1 MALFGGGDS
10 AADVTGREASA
21 WFARMRGSD
30 AEMSRLEFERWRAS
44 DPRNRAAYVRIERR
58 WQLAAGLAGSPLA
71 KEHLAAVSRRS
82 IFAMPGSRA
91 AYASVIVALLIGG
104 GAVFLWRGDGTR
116 PAAVAQASKPFAT
129 RVGEI
134 RTVRLAD
141 GTTVTLDTDSVIEP
155 VFTGQ
160 ARVVRLSRGRARF
173 DVAHE
178 AGRPFMV
185 EAAGRTIIDRGT
197 LFDVVLGREGVKV
210 VLLRGAVEIRDRKAR
225 GAGGATLARLVPGQ
239 VFADAPAAGVAQVSA
254 APAGADQWVKGM
266 LSFNGAPLEQVVA
279 AANRYSEHKIRLGEP
294 ALAGLRVTG
303 TFHATPTVALA
314 AILAA
319 TFNLRVERDAQGDL
333 VLRHGK

>member
-44 DPRNRAAYVRIERR
+44 DSRNRAAYARIERR

-71 KEHLAAVSRRS
+71 REHLAAVNRRP
-82 IFAMPGSRA
+82 FYALPGPRA
-91 AYASVIVALLIGG
+91 AFASLGVALLVGG
-104 GAVFLWRGDGTR
+104 GAFFLWRDDVSR
-116 PAAVAQASKPFAT
+116 PIAVAQAGAPFQT

-134 RTVRLAD
+134 HTVRLAD
-141 GTTVTLDTDSVIEP
+141 GTTVTLDTDSAIEP
-155 VFTGQ
+155 VFTRQ
-160 ARVVRLSRGRARF
+160 ARVVRLARGRARF

-185 EAAGRTIIDRGT
+185 EAGGRTIIDRGT
-197 LFDVVLGREGVKV
+197 LFDVVLGREGVRV

-225 GAGGATLARLVPGQ
+225 APGAAPIARLVPGQ

-254 APAGADQWVKGM
+254 APNGSDQWAKGM
-266 LSFNGAPLEQVVA
+266 LSFDGAPLEEVVA
-279 AANRYSEHKIRLGEP
+279 AANRYSAHKIRLGEP

-303 TFHATPTVALA
+303 TFRATPTDALA

-319 TFNLRVERDAQGDL
+319 TFNLRVERDAQGDFIL
-333 VLRHGK
+333 HAR

>member
-1 MALFGGGDS
+1 MSLFGGGNS

-44 DPRNRAAYVRIERR
+44 DPRNRAAYARIERR

-71 KEHLAAVSRRS
+71 QEHLAAVNRRP
-82 IFAMPGSRA
+82 FYAMPGPRVACGSL
-91 AYASVIVALLIGG
+91 IVALLIGG
-104 GAVFLWRGDGTR
+104 GAVFLWRGDGPR
-116 PAAVAQASKPFAT
+116 PAAVAQASAPFET

-134 RTVRLAD
+134 RTMRLAD
-141 GTTVTLDTDSVIEP
+141 GTTVTLDTDSAIEP

-160 ARVVRLSRGRARF
+160 MRVVRLSRGRARF

-185 EAAGRTIIDRGT
+185 EAGGRTIIDRGT

-225 GAGGATLARLVPGQ
+225 GAGGAPVARLVPGQ
-239 VFADAPAAGVAQVSA
+239 VFADAPAAGVPQVSA
-254 APAGADQWVKGM
+254 APGGSDQWVKGM
-266 LSFNGAPLEQVVA
+266 LSFDGAPLEDVVA
-279 AANRYSEHKIRLGEP
+279 AANRYSAHKIRLGEP

-303 TFHATPTVALA
+303 TFHATPTDALA

-319 TFNLRVERDAQGDL
+319 TFNLRVEHDAQGDFIL
-333 VLRHGK
+333 HAR

>member
-1 MALFGGGDS
+1 MAAGGGGRRS
-10 AADVTGREASA
+10 ADDVRREASE
-21 WFARMRGSD
+21 WIARMRGPE
-30 AEMSRLEFERWRAS
+30 AEMSRLEFERWRAR
-44 DPRNRAAYVRIERR
+44 DPRNRAAYAGMEQISRLSQRLGDTPLGRAHLEKVNRR
-58 WQLAAGLAGSPLA
+58 PFFALSGPRLA
-71 KEHLAAVSRRS
+71 
-82 IFAMPGSRA
+82 FASLG
-91 AYASVIVALLIGG
+91 VALLIGG
-104 GAVFLWRGDGTR
+104 GTFLLWRGDGPPT
-116 PAAVAQASKPFAT
+116 AAVAQASAPFET

-134 RTVRLAD
+134 HTVRLAD

-185 EAAGRTIIDRGT
+185 EAGGRTIIDRGT

-210 VLLRGAVEIRDRKAR
+210 VLLRGAIEIRDRKAR
-225 GAGGATLARLVPGQ
+225 GAGGAPLARLVPGQ

-254 APAGADQWVKGM
+254 APGGSDQWVKGM
-266 LSFNGAPLEQVVA
+266 LSFDGAPLEDVVA
-279 AANRYSEHKIRLGEP
+279 AANRYSAHKIRLGEP

-303 TFHATPTVALA
+303 TFRATPTDALA

-319 TFNLRVERDAQGDL
+319 TFNLRVERDAQGDF
-333 VLRHGK
+333 VLHAR